1 VTDTLPPNDDS
12 PGGTRVTFTLDAPG
26 ERLDRALA
34 AERPELSRVQWQRLI
49 RDGLLLV
56 DDQPVRASFRL
67 NGGEQIA
74 ATIPALV
81 ESDVLAEAI
90 PLDVRYEDADIIVL
104 NKPAGMVVHPSL
116 GHDSGTL
123 VNALLAHCPDLA
135 GVGGERRPGI
145 VHRLDKDTS
154 GLIIAAKHDAA
165 LWHLQRQFKQRTVS
179 KRYIALVHGHIQPPE
194 ALIDAP
200 IGRDPK
206 HRKRMGVIPDGSRSG
221 RGQPFTRPAQTRY
234 KATAYYTGPYTLLDC
249 RPHTGR
255 KHQIRVHLAY
265 IDYPIVGDTVYGRR
279 KDRAGLARHFL
290 HAAELTFE
298 RPSDNT
304 EITITAELP
313 PDLAA
318 FLDALTPL
326 GS

>member
-1 VTDTLPPNDDS
+1 VTDTLPPTDDL

-74 ATIPALV
+74 ATIPAVV

-123 VNALLAHCPDLA
+123 VNALLAHCPDL
-135 GVGGERRPGI
+135 
-145 VHRLDKDTS
+145 
-154 GLIIAAKHDAA
+154 AA

-234 KATAYYTGPYTLLDC
+234 KAAAYYTGPYTLLDC

-265 IDYPIVGDTVYGRR
+265 IGYPIVGDTVYGRR

-298 RPSDNT
+298 RPSDNA

-318 FLDALTPL
+318 FLDDLTPL

>member
-1 VTDTLPPNDDS
+1 MSEETPTGDAQRLS
-12 PGGTRVTFTLDAPG
+12 FHLAAPG

-34 AERPELSRVQWQRLI
+34 DGRPELSRVQWQRLI
-49 RDGLLLV
+49 REGLLLV
-56 DDQPVRASFRL
+56 DGQGARASYRL
-67 NGGEQIA
+67 SGGELIE
-74 ATIPALV
+74 ATIPAVV

-90 PLDVRYEDADIIVL
+90 RLDVRYEDADIIVI
-104 NKPAGMVVHPSL
+104 NKPAGMVVHPSF

-154 GLIIAAKHDAA
+154 GLIIAAKHDQA
-165 LWHLQRQFKQRTVS
+165 LWEMQRQFKERTIA
-179 KRYIALVHGHIQPPE
+179 KRYVALVHGHIQPPQ

-206 HRKRMGVIPDGSRSG
+206 HRKRMAVVLPGSRAG
-221 RGQPFTRPAQTRY
+221 HGEPYTRPAQTRY
-234 KATAYYTGPYTLLDC
+234 QARTYYDGPFTLLDC

-265 IDYPIVGDTVYGRR
+265 LNYPIVGDTTYGRR
-279 KDRAGLARHFL
+279 RDHAVPDRHFL
-290 HAAELTFE
+290 HAAELTFQ
-298 RPSDNT
+298 RPSDSV
-304 EITITAELP
+304 ELTIEAELP
-313 PDLAA
+313 PDLQTY
-318 FLDALTPL
+318 LDSLTPRVD
-326 GS
+326 